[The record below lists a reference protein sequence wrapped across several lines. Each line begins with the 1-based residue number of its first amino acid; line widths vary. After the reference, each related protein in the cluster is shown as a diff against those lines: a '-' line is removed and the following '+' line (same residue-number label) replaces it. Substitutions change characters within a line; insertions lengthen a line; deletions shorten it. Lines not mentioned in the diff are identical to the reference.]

1 KKKVN
6 EEDKNEMKNE
16 LNTTKNNKSNAGL
29 LTKATDGPAVRLL
42 VENTHDVPIR
52 NVVQRLRSHKDFLH
66 IYLDTLFLHNHHAGY
81 EFHNE
86 QVELY
91 AEYDYP
97 RLIDFLRS
105 SNYYSLEEAFKI
117 CEQRDLEPE
126 MAIDFAKEQDDKIL
140 WEDLLRYSLDKPRF
154 IIGLLENLGGTSI
167 DPISLINRIPDR
179 LEIPGLKDALIK
191 VLQDFNLQASLREG
205 CQRILVNDSVSM
217 ANQLHKAQKR
227 GISIEENLPC
237 SICSAPII
245 SDSLPID
252 SNTATIIFFC
262 RHAYHEECLF
272 DNETLTTLQD
282 SINKLTLNNKGVGSK
297 VRHSTIIRDRIS
309 SPRGF
314 VSSRSRQTLRDDDG
328 MPPMVT
334 LRL

>member
-1 KKKVN
+1 MLII
-6 EEDKNEMKNE
+6 E
-16 LNTTKNNKSNAGL
+16 
-29 LTKATDGPAVRLL
+29 RLQ
-42 VENTHDVPIR
+42 D
-52 NVVQRLRSHKDFLH
+52 VQRA
-66 IYLDTLFLHNHHAGY
+66 IY
-81 EFHNE
+81 
-86 QVELY
+86 
-91 AEYDYP
+91 
-97 RLIDFLRS
+97 
-105 SNYYSLEEAFKI
+105 
-117 CEQRDLEPE
+117 
-126 MAIDFAKEQDDKIL
+126 FAKEQVNKIL
-140 WEDLLRYSLDKPRF
+140 WEDLLWHSLDKPRF

-167 DPISLINRIPDR
+167 YPIR

-297 VRHSTIIRDRIS
+297 VRHSTIIRDRSNRPQCPICNNDAHHNDNHNDKSKNQNAVS

-334 LRL
+334 LQL